1 MLRSL
6 DKLAKLPVRRR
17 AILAVGLSAL
27 VFGLAL
33 ITLGLV
39 SSLNTESRPPP
50 ATVVDLGD
58 DYEYLRFLDR
68 QPVAAASPAGTPAV
82 PAQPPLPET
91 GYRMVIDKIG
101 VNAPV
106 DVYGLDENAAP
117 EVPLGSDA
125 AEVVAW
131 YNFSAKPGTG
141 SNAVFAGH
149 VTWYGRAVL
158 YDLQT
163 LQPGDVIKL
172 VGADRT
178 ELTYVVSA
186 NFAVDPNDP
195 DSLQVMQ
202 PTDTD
207 VITLITCGGTFFET
221 DDPVA
226 GGGYTLRVIVR
237 ADLTEVKATPAV
249 GGWEP
254 ARSEVH
260 SMAGAD

>member
-1 MLRSL
+1 MLRGWKRL
-6 DKLAKLPVRRR
+6 DRMPLRRKLTVGL
-17 AILAVGLSAL
+17 GLSAL
-27 VFGLAL
+27 TIGLTL
-33 ITLGLV
+33 MGLGL
-39 SSLNTESRPPP
+39 SSALMTESRAAP
-50 ATVVDLGD
+50 AAVVDLGD
-58 DYEYLRFLDR
+58 DDEYLRFLNR
-68 QPVAAASPAGTPAV
+68 RAPATATTTSTPTI
-82 PAQPPLPET
+82 PARPPLPDA
-91 GYRMVIDKIG
+91 GYKMVIDKIG
-101 VNAPV
+101 VDAPV
-106 DVYGLDENAAP
+106 DVYGLDENAVP

-149 VTWYGRAVL
+149 VTWYGRAVF

-172 VGADRT
+172 TGADGT

-186 NFAVDPNDP
+186 NFAVNPNDP

-221 DDPVA
+221 DDQVA
-226 GGGYTLRVIVR
+226 GGDYTLRVIVR
-237 ADLTEVKATPAV
+237 ADLTEVKTTSDV
-249 GGWEP
+249 
-254 ARSEVH
+254 
-260 SMAGAD
+260 AG